1 MPLQHRPPVTETPET
16 QDSPRLETKKSLT
29 PILSDPTREGSDTDM
44 SIVVVNKAGLMQE
57 PLPESRIT
65 TTAQGTLTPKRRS
78 MSVGD
83 ADSKKAP
90 VPSAKNSLPVTLSPL
105 RFENSGK
112 EGSEDTTLRNV
123 LDQFSLFQLGSSS
136 GAMLDLQDPLAS
148 ARQSSC
154 RKNTDENATPNVIS
168 RDEIGKKQHKELN
181 PTVVPPRNS
190 SLRPNRASGS
200 SSINS
205 PSNTMLTAGL
215 PKPRG
220 GPDGSGSL
228 RDTNR
233 LHPLHR
239 STASNSE
246 PSLLPAI
253 DDARMCAL
261 RNASL
266 KTFAFAL
273 TNGMPIVS
281 QRRRSSQQEL
291 SVNDLA
297 LSRLPSSSQSS
308 NIDDSKLEEQ
318 GKELARKC
326 WDEDEEFLTK
336 DKIAEWLGKQS
347 VFAA

>member
-1 MPLQHRPPVTETPET
+1 
-16 QDSPRLETKKSLT
+16 
-29 PILSDPTREGSDTDM
+29 
-44 SIVVVNKAGLMQE
+44 
-57 PLPESRIT
+57 
-65 TTAQGTLTPKRRS
+65 
-78 MSVGD
+78 
-83 ADSKKAP
+83 
-90 VPSAKNSLPVTLSPL
+90 
-105 RFENSGK
+105 
-112 EGSEDTTLRNV
+112 
-123 LDQFSLFQLGSSS
+123 
-136 GAMLDLQDPLAS
+136 
-148 ARQSSC
+148 
-154 RKNTDENATPNVIS
+154 
-168 RDEIGKKQHKELN
+168 
-181 PTVVPPRNS
+181 
-190 SLRPNRASGS
+190 
-200 SSINS
+200 
-205 PSNTMLTAGL
+205 MLTAGL